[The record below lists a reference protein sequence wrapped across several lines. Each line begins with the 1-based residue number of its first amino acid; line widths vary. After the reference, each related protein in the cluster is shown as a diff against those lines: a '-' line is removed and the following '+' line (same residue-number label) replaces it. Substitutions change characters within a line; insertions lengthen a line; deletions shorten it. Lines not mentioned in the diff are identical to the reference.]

1 MPGFWSGLFRGA
13 EDDSGGLSPAL
24 IDAAIERAIDG
35 ADPRLRAFGG
45 YRRRL
50 RRPVGKAVRHVIR
63 LIEGLPPAAS
73 ITPRYYSQDP
83 RLRAFFVSPSH
94 VNEVLARF
102 WTVRDYL
109 AGAAYPLPEEIF
121 GLLSVAQSEHS
132 TLGMELDGGL
142 LKRDVLQTAV
152 TFSDHQ
158 YLAPA
163 ANERRTR
170 RELKR
175 RAFDFLV
182 QTAREQMLQVKTSR
196 GDMARRRHD
205 LRSRLDALK
214 SGLWGQ
220 GTAFADRGG
229 NGLGSNMAE
238 MEAEIA
244 AIDAELGRFG
254 KIDLSLEESLRH
266 VEETLNEAD
275 RWLVLRPAC
284 LCLDYRGI
292 KREGESASQQG
303 AVAVTEIASASG
315 FRRIVMLGRIP
326 RVELPGP
333 VDAIKRGQAYL
344 G

>member
-1 MPGFWSGLFRGA
+1 MPGFLSGLFGAA
-13 EDDSGGLSPAL
+13 EDDLSGLSPAL
-24 IDAAIERAIDG
+24 IDAAIERAVDG
-35 ADPRLRAFGG
+35 TDPRLRALGG

-50 RRPVGKAVRHVIR
+50 RGPASKAIRHVIG
-63 LIEGLPPAAS
+63 LIDDLPPAAP
-73 ITPRYYSQDP
+73 ITPGYFGQDP
-83 RLRAFFVSPSH
+83 RLRAFFVSPKH
-94 VNEVLARF
+94 INEVLGRF

-109 AGAAYPLPEEIF
+109 AGAKHPLPDDIF
-121 GLLSVAQSEHS
+121 GLLSVAQYERS
-132 TLGMELDGGL
+132 TLGMELDGDM

-163 ANERRTR
+163 ASERRTR

-182 QTAREQMLQVKTSR
+182 QTAREQMLKVKTSR
-196 GDMARRRHD
+196 GDMARRRQA
-205 LRSRLDALK
+205 LRGKLDAIN
-214 SGLWGQ
+214 SGRWG
-220 GTAFADRGG
+220 GEAVGEAGDAPSP
-229 NGLGSNMAE
+229 GLAE

-266 VEETLNEAD
+266 VEETLAEAD
-275 RWLVLRPAC
+275 RWLTLRPAC

-292 KREGESASQQG
+292 KREAATASPQG
-303 AVAVTEIASASG
+303 TVAITEVTSASG
-315 FRRIVMLGRIP
+315 FHRIVMLARIP
-326 RVELPGP
+326 RAELPGP
-333 VDAIKRGQAYL
+333 VDAVKRGQAFL